1 MTEQKIEKINVEA
14 LVAQVNQKTAYKQY
28 EKISDER
35 IANLVRTI
43 AAEKNVYV
51 IDLISVLMEAN
62 VIMAIKKE
70 IRFQN
75 SAPDT
80 GCLRVQNS

>member
-1 MTEQKIEKINVEA
+1 LTNITTIKEEEMTEQKIEKINVEQ

-28 EKISDER
+28 DKISDQR

-43 AAEKNVYV
+43 ATEKNVYV

-70 IRFQN
+70 IKFQN
-75 SAPDT
+75 S
-80 GCLRVQNS
+80 

>member
-1 MTEQKIEKINVEA
+1 MTEQKIEKINVEQ

-28 EKISDER
+28 DKISDQR

-43 AAEKNVYV
+43 ATEKNVYV

-70 IRFQN
+70 IKFQN
-75 SAPDT
+75 S
-80 GCLRVQNS
+80 